1 MGFVDVW
8 LGERIPFSLDRVRLY
23 PLFTPDL
30 LDLMR
35 RALPPDRSTRQVP
48 TTIRSGGV
56 DWRKPACSSSKSIV
70 LMQSASPLPS
80 GR

>member
-1 MGFVDVW
+1 VSGALPERVFGRKMETMGFVDVW

-35 RALPPDRSTRQVP
+35 RALPPDRRDKVAVSVIAKGRKS
-48 TTIRSGGV
+48 RGG
-56 DWRKPACSSSKSIV
+56 R
-70 LMQSASPLPS
+70 
-80 GR
+80 G